1 MSNESIFEEIKD
13 WVIAI
18 TIAVVLAF
26 FIRYFIVELY
36 KVSGPSMQPTLMGD
50 ERLVVNKFI
59 YRFKEPAKGEVLIFQ
74 SPADPQKDY
83 IKRRSKRTYKR
94 RND

>member
-50 ERLVVNKFI
+50 ESLFIVLKSRPKVKF
-59 YRFKEPAKGEVLIFQ
+59 
-74 SPADPQKDY
+74 
-83 IKRRSKRTYKR
+83 
-94 RND
+94 